1 METLIDNSI
10 NYACTTW
17 ASLIDVFQYWIPSIR
32 RLLLVIS
39 AKTKSYQKNQMLC
52 SRKSHK
58 LDQVLFLRNQLLQL
72 IARTISILRRAVL
85 PEFLRISR
93 NCTCKDC
100 ALFYHTYIYIC
111 IYIYIYIY
119 ITCYITYQ
127 VDYFGFCNLRYKSDD
142 REDSLV
148 LFLIL
153 SKIFLFCHYYQ
164 QLTEMIYNIYIKQ
177 WLRIIEDSDIF
188 F

>member
-72 IARTISILRRAVL
+72 IARTISILRRAIL

-100 ALFYHTYIYIC
+100 ALFYHTYIYIY
-111 IYIYIYIY
+111 IYVYIYIYIY
-119 ITCYITYQ
+119 ILHVILHIRSITLAFAICVINRMIGRILLSSFSFYPK
-127 VDYFGFCNLRYKSDD
+127 FFCF
-142 REDSLV
+142 V
-148 LFLIL
+148 
-153 SKIFLFCHYYQ
+153 
-164 QLTEMIYNIYIKQ
+164 
-177 WLRIIEDSDIF
+177 IIINNSQKWSTIST
-188 F
+188 